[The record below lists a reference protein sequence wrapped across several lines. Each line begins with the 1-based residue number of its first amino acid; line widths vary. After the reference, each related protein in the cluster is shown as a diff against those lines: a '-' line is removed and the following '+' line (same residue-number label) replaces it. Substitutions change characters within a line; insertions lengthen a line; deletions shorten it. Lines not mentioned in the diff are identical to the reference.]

1 MPGTPGVPGVPAA
14 PASPLGPV
22 GPVSPIAP
30 RSRALAVF
38 DSLAGVT
45 APLRSWA
52 VPTLLRGTVI
62 AAYVPPA
69 RAANSV
75 TSATA
80 WADRIESRGPACRVA
95 RRKTVSM
102 GSQTLDQPQSCPPV
116 SFQGHA
122 RHARRRRPAALL

>member
-1 MPGTPGVPGVPAA
+1 MPGTPGVAGVPAA

-45 APLRSWA
+45 APLRGWA

-69 RAANSV
+69 RAAHSA

-80 WADRIESRGPACRVA
+80 WADRIESMKAGWRGA
-95 RRKTVSM
+95 RRKPVSI
-102 GSQTLDQPQSCPPV
+102 GSQSLDQRQPCPPV

-122 RHARRRRPAALL
+122 RHARRR